1 MFFPNEPEKRVAAG
15 SPLQEEACLP
25 LRPDEL
31 GQAYADHAAV
41 LVLYARQWLDRDRAE
56 DVVQA
61 CFLKL
66 CDTRDVREPRA
77 WLFRAVRNAALN
89 ELRGKRRRQ
98 QREQAV
104 ARDRQ
109 PWFHAEPHATLNAQ
123 DVAGLLTTL
132 PEDQRELVILR
143 IWGGFTFAEISEI
156 TSSPVSTLHSQ
167 YQQALR
173 RLREQVDDPCP
184 KN

>member
-1 MFFPNEPEKRVAAG
+1 M
-15 SPLQEEACLP
+15 PLG
-25 LRPDEL
+25 PDEL

-41 LVLYARQWLDRDRAE
+41 LVLYARQWLEHDRAE

-66 CDTRDVREPRA
+66 CDTSEVHEPRA

-89 ELRGKRRRQ
+89 ALRGKRRRH

-104 ARDRQ
+104 ARER
-109 PWFHAEPHATLNAQ
+109 PTWFQAEPDTVLDGQA
-123 DVAGLLTTL
+123 VAALLAAL
-132 PEDQRELVILR
+132 PEAQRELVVLR

-156 TSSPVSTLHSQ
+156 TTTPVSTLHSQ

-184 KN
+184 KS